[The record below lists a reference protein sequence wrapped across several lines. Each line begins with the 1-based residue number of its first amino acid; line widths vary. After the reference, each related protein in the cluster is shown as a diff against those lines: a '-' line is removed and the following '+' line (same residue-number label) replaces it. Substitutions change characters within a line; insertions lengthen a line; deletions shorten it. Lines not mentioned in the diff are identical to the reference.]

1 MKNTILSIKNLEVSF
16 GEHKIINNLSFD
28 FEKNKIYAITGA
40 NGTGKTVLLRSI
52 IGVCPYKGKIE
63 LTDNTKIGY
72 LPQKFQISRDFQI
85 TVFDFL
91 TLKNKNKETIK
102 EKLMLV
108 GFKEEKEKCCHLHGH
123 LETLL
128 KTKVSDL
135 SGGELQRVMLANALL
150 DNPNLLLLDEPT
162 AGVDLEG
169 EKSFYTLFEALK
181 SKGVTIIFVSH
192 DKDII
197 QKYADVVINM
207 ENYGK

>member
-1 MKNTILSIKNLEVSF
+1 MKDAILSVKNLEVSF
-16 GEHKIINNLSFD
+16 GEHKIINNFSFE

-40 NGTGKTVLLRSI
+40 NGSGKTILLRSI
-52 IGVCPYKGKIE
+52 IGVCPYQGKIE
-63 LTDNTKIGY
+63 LADNAEIGY
-72 LPQKFQISRDFQI
+72 LPQKFQLGRDIPI
-85 TVFDFL
+85 TVLDFL
-91 TLKNKNKETIK
+91 SLKNKSRNTIK
-102 EKLMLV
+102 EKLILV

-169 EKSFYTLFEALK
+169 EKSFYTLFENLK
-181 SKGVTIIFVSH
+181 EEGVTIIFVSH
-192 DKDII
+192 DKDVI

>member
-1 MKNTILSIKNLEVSF
+1 MKNTILSVKNLEVIF
-16 GEHKIINNLSFD
+16 GEHKIINKFSFD
-28 FEKNKIYAITGA
+28 FKKDKIYAITGA

-63 LTDNTKIGY
+63 LAGDVKIGY
-72 LPQKFQISRDFQI
+72 LPQKFQVSRDIPI
-85 TVFDFL
+85 TVLDL
-91 TLKNKNKETIK
+91 LNLKKKNKDAIK
-102 EKLMLV
+102 EKLILV

-162 AGVDLEG
+162 VGVDLEG
-169 EKSFYTLFEALK
+169 EKSFYALFKSLK
-181 SKGVTIIFVSH
+181 EKGITIIFVSH
-192 DKDII
+192 DRDVI